1 MRIALF
7 VFALLIGSSAAQAQD
22 VLSANPRRIEIAA
35 SWCWTSNCQLGA
47 SDIAQ
52 GICHSAYVGGPRRAL
67 YVRSEVVEAGPMQ
80 GRTVFVF
87 RCDRRSIICQA
98 GSCN

>member
-7 VFALLIGSSAAQAQD
+7 AFALLMGCGAAQAQE
-22 VLSANPRRIEIAA
+22 VLSANPRHIEIAT
-35 SWCWTSNCQLGA
+35 SCWGWNCQLGA

-67 YVRSEVVEAGPMQ
+67 YVRSEVVETGFVQ

-87 RCDRRSIICQA
+87 RCDRQSIICQA